1 MKVETGK
8 VDRDLVTMDVSRHGI
23 YITLEDGTEFSVQEM
38 AGSQLRITCTTGSMV
53 MRPYMANV
61 LLVAYDEK

>member
-8 VDRDLVTMDVSRHGI
+8 VKRDSVSLDVSRRGI
-23 YITLEDGTEFSVQEM
+23 YVTLEDGTEFNLEEM
-38 AGSQLRITCTTGSMV
+38 AGGQLRVTCTTGSMV

-61 LLVAYDEK
+61 LVLAYDPK